1 MAEMARSS
9 QTQQMG
15 LQQVFFLIFRILA
28 RNLKQYL
35 NWKCSIIKSVIE
47 NLKNFC

>member
-15 LQQVFFLIFRILA
+15 LQQVRFIRILA
-28 RNLKQYL
+28 RIL
-35 NWKCSIIKSVIE
+35 IE
-47 NLKNFC
+47 HID